1 MYQGGKKYKFIHKR
15 VNWRESEQEFSPLEI
30 CATYMLSSRPNKKRR
45 EKHENYTRAASSS
58 FLQLKLLT
66 QINKNRLYDD
76 GRRKKKKNVHKKH
89 VMVGEKRLEAR
100 KKIGLL

>member
-1 MYQGGKKYKFIHKR
+1 
-15 VNWRESEQEFSPLEI
+15 
-30 CATYMLSSRPNKKRR
+30 MLSSRPNKKRR

-76 GRRKKKKNVHKKH
+76 GRRKKKKKMYIRNTSWLERRDWRP
-89 VMVGEKRLEAR
+89 GKRLAYFD
-100 KKIGLL
+100 GCVV